1 MLELINIDIEF
12 EDFKLQNINL
22 SVGKGEYF
30 ALLGVSGA
38 GKSVILETIAGM
50 IKPKHGQIILDKRD
64 ITNNK
69 IQQRNVGLVF
79 QDFAIFPNMNIKENL
94 SYPLKCKK
102 KSRQFI
108 GQKINEIS
116 TLVNI
121 QHLLNRNPATLSGGE
136 LQRVALGRV
145 LALDPQVLLLDEP
158 LSSIDTQLKNEI
170 QSLLRKI
177 NRNGQTIIHVTHNYQ
192 EAISL
197 ANRISVINNGTIEQ
211 TGTPKEIFHN
221 PKSKFIASFTGIK
234 NFYNARMIEPN
245 KAILENKVLITLA
258 GRTYENNGFV
268 TFRTKDIILSLK
280 SLDSSMCNQLQGTIV
295 DFIPQAEGIEI
306 VIDAKIK
313 IVASITHASV
323 NNLKLKIGSKVW
335 IGFKATAVKYIP
347 YFSE

>member
-1 MLELINIDIEF
+1 MLELKNIHIEF
-12 EDFKLQNINL
+12 EDFKLQNINI

-30 ALLGVSGA
+30 ALLGVSGS

-50 IKPKHGQIILDKRD
+50 IKAQKGQIILNKKD
-64 ITNNK
+64 ITNEK
-69 IQQRNVGLVF
+69 IQYRNVGLVF

-94 SYPLKCKK
+94 SYPLHCKK
-102 KSRQFI
+102 KPRQFI
-108 GQKINEIS
+108 KQKIDEIS
-116 TLVNI
+116 ALVNI

-145 LALDPQVLLLDEP
+145 LALEPQILLLDEP

-177 NRNGQTIIHVTHNYQ
+177 NRKGQTIIHVTHNYL

-211 TGTPKEIFHN
+211 TGTAKEIFHN

-234 NFYNARMIEPN
+234 NFYNAHIIGQNEAN
-245 KAILENKVLITLA
+245 LENKVVISLPI
-258 GRTYENNGFV
+258 GNYKKNGFI

-295 DFIPQAEGIEI
+295 DFIPQTEGVEV

-323 NNLKLKIGSKVW
+323 RNLNLTIGSKVW
-335 IGFKATAVKYIP
+335 VGFKATAVKYIP
-347 YFSE
+347 RIDQ